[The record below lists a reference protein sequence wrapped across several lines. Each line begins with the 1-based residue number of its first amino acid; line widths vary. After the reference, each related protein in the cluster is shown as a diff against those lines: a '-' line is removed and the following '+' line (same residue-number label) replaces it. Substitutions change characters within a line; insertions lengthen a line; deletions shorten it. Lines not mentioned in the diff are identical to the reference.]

1 MILFPLPFAS
11 IVLFVNVWVLEAVTT
26 VASILTV
33 KLFPEPTVSI
43 SVPPAIVKVSV
54 SKSIF
59 NAPPVSPWKSKS
71 CALTEA
77 VTAST

>member
-1 MILFPLPFAS
+1 MVT
-11 IVLFVNVWVLEAVTT
+11 VL
-26 VASILTV
+26 
-33 KLFPEPTVSI
+33 PEPAVLI
-43 SVPPAIVKVSV
+43 SVPPATVKVSV

-59 NAPPVSPWKSKS
+59 NAPPESPWKSKS